1 MWEIKFSGFGGQ
13 GIVRCALITGKA
25 ISLYDGKFATMT
37 QSFGPEARGGACQSQ
52 LIISET
58 RIAYPYCTVPGVLV
72 ALSQEA
78 YDKYEPGLGDG
89 GILIYEEDLVKPSGD
104 PQRVRRYAL
113 PATRFAEE
121 LGNRLFA
128 NLVTLG
134 CFSAITGAVT
144 AEAMKKALPGL
155 VPDRF
160 LKKNIQAFDK
170 GYEHGLALRDAVPAE
185 PATAGAAQ

>member
-25 ISLYDGKFATMT
+25 VSLYDDKFATMT

-52 LIISET
+52 LIISSS
-58 RIAYPYCTVPGVLV
+58 RVLYPYCTTADVLI

-78 YDKYEPGLGDG
+78 YDKYEPDLADG
-89 GILIYEEDLVKPSGD
+89 GILIIEEELVKPSGN
-104 PQRVRRYAL
+104 PKRVKLFPVA
-113 PATRFAEE
+113 ATRIAEE

-128 NLVTLG
+128 NLVVLG
-134 CFSAITGAVT
+134 FFTAITDAVS
-144 AEAMKKALPGL
+144 ADAMKKALPGL

-160 LKKNIQAFDK
+160 LSANLKAFDK
-170 GYEHGLALRDAVPAE
+170 GYEHGLIAATGKKGAVH
-185 PATAGAAQ
+185 